1 MGTVR
6 WEIGVFCYLSPLDFQ
21 GSSKAHRTSQNK
33 EMLCRPSSPFSGQSD
48 SRAIHFLKMLF
59 FSRQK
64 EKRTLPR
71 AFADVSRFACVTTL
85 PTLCEGVAFSSS
97 WSRNFDL
104 VPFRSCAHFKLLQR
118 RKTLKKIVAPR
129 LEERKLPHVLGPTD
143 PCPTAVHMEPF
154 STSVFKDLIWIFA
167 TTTKICTR
175 VRSSHP
181 HG

>member
-104 VPFRSCAHFKLLQR
+104 VPFRSCAHFKLLH
-118 RKTLKKIVAPR
+118 RKTKKIVAPR
-129 LEERKLPHVLGPTD
+129 LEERKLPHVLGPTN

-154 STSVFKDLIWIFA
+154 STSVFKDFFFNDTA
-167 TTTKICTR
+167 TTEIYTR